1 MIDSL
6 LSDENKMFREAVRK
20 FAEEKI
26 APNVKTWEKERK
38 YPLIYGWKHYFRLKK
53 DKIIK

>member
-6 LSDENKMFREAVRK
+6 LSEENKMFRDAVRK

-26 APNVKTWEKERK
+26 TPNVKTWEKAGK
-38 YPLIYGWKHYFRLKK
+38 YPDEYYGYLADMGK
-53 DKIIK
+53 DTGP